1 MGRTPRVD
9 AAKVSGTLKKHG
21 YVPVRQSGS
30 HRIYKN
36 PDGIRITV
44 PIHSG
49 KIIHPKILNKISED
63 TGIPLDEF
71 R

>member
-1 MGRTPRVD
+1 MGRTPRID
-9 AAKVSGTLKKHG
+9 AAKLSRTLERHD

-30 HRIYKN
+30 HKIYKN
-36 PDGIRITV
+36 LEGTRVTV

-49 KIIHPKILNKISED
+49 RTIHPKILNKISED

-71 R
+71 G

>member
-1 MGRTPRVD
+1 MSRTPRVN
-9 AAKVSGTLKKHG
+9 AVKVSKTLEKHG
-21 YVPVRQSGS
+21 YVSVRQSGS

-36 PDGIRITV
+36 QEGIRVTV

-63 TGIPLDEF
+63 TGINLDEF